1 MSRVFI
7 PLAVVAA
14 VAAVATAP
22 AWADKHAGKI
32 PAVAYGI
39 EKCLP
44 TVLAKQPGDVLQV
57 VLKSEKGH
65 PTWEVE
71 IEAADGKLFDIECSG
86 KTGKITESETR
97 VKSAD
102 DPLFKA
108 KMKVTQ
114 EQAQATALAKYPGK
128 VERVEYEIEADGRV
142 VYEFDIQPASGPDMR
157 VEVDATSG
165 QITES
170 SVELLEI
177 GRI

>member
-1 MSRVFI
+1 MSRVFV
-7 PLAVVAA
+7 PLALVAA
-14 VAAVATAP
+14 VTAAAAP
-22 AWADKHAGKI
+22 AWADKHDGKM
-32 PAVAYGI
+32 PRVAYGI

-44 TVLAKQPGDVLQV
+44 TVLAKQPGEVLQV
-57 VLKSEKGH
+57 VLKSEKGS

-86 KTGKITESETR
+86 KTGKITETETR

-102 DPLFKA
+102 DPLFKP
-108 KMKVTQ
+108 KVKVTQ
-114 EQAQATALAKYPGK
+114 EQAQATALAKFPGK

-142 VYEFDIQPASGPDMR
+142 VYEFDIKPTSGPDMR

-177 GRI
+177 GRL